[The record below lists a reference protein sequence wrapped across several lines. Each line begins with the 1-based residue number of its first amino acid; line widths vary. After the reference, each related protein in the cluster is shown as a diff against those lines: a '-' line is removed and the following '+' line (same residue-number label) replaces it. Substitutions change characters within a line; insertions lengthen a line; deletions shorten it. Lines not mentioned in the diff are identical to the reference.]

1 MREFVDRFI
10 SQCYIIGGM
19 HLLEHIL
26 VRIIILLSILTCGTG
41 IRCTQY
47 HRTGIHIDCLKI
59 FFGYGIQI
67 FPIAAASING
77 TVLFHTPIVESKHLS
92 VTIHIEVCTQVCAA
106 GCITTIIHAKTSY
119 KSLNIRTIHDI
130 RSRTAFTRTIHMR
143 LYLPEF
149 PDMIVIN
156 GITGSQSFCLLTGIQ
171 CMGHIAIPAAQFPV
185 ARSTQ
190 SHSLSVDIRK
200 IIRFSGHDRL
210 EVIKRLK
217 TGYQGIGHGY
227 RFVKLGKY
235 FGSFS
240 RVNVIVARTTRIIP
254 FFTDSGATFIVNV
267 LRVFNIR
274 SPNRMPE
281 ESDIMHTPVCT
292 EGFITIIQ
300 CTTCRLFI

>member
-1 MREFVDRFI
+1 
-10 SQCYIIGGM
+10 
-19 HLLEHIL
+19 
-26 VRIIILLSILTCGTG
+26 
-41 IRCTQY
+41 
-47 HRTGIHIDCLKI
+47 
-59 FFGYGIQI
+59 
-67 FPIAAASING
+67 
-77 TVLFHTPIVESKHLS
+77 
-92 VTIHIEVCTQVCAA
+92 
-106 GCITTIIHAKTSY
+106 
-119 KSLNIRTIHDI
+119 
-130 RSRTAFTRTIHMR
+130 MR

-240 RVNVIVARTTRIIP
+240 RVNVIVTRTTRIIP